1 MPKKEN
7 PSKVVIVPRPS
18 VPNDTSSTTV
28 AKSGLEDA
36 LKRASADAESTPS
49 SKDQKPE
56 SGKAPKID
64 TCKEEI
70 SETR

>member
-1 MPKKEN
+1 MPKKET

-18 VPNDTSSTTV
+18 VPNDASSTTV

-36 LKRASADAESTPS
+36 LKRAPADAESKPS

-56 SGKAPKID
+56 SGKAPTID
-64 TCKEEI
+64 TRKEEI
-70 SETR
+70 SKTR